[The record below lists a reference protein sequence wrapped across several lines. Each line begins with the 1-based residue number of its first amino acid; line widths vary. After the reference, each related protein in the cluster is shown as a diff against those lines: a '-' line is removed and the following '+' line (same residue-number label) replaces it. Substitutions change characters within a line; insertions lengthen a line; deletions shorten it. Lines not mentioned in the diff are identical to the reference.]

1 MKIKQMKQKYPIWNE
16 DWKLKGKH
24 QFKTRKEP
32 QVSSRVNGSHNLDYI
47 EKSRLKVL
55 HIYDIS
61 FYPKIFLEQKFW
73 TE

>member
-1 MKIKQMKQKYPIWNE
+1 MKQKYPIWNE

-24 QFKTRKEP
+24 QFKARKEP
-32 QVSSRVNGSHNLDYI
+32 QGSSTVDGSHNLDYI

-55 HIYDIS
+55 YIYDIS